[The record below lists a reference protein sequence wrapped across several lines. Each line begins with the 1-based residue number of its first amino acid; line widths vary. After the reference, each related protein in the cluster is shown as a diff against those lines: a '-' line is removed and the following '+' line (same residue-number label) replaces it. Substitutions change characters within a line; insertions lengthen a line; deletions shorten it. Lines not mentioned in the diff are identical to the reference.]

1 MKWNQRLRVGNK
13 YIGVDEPVYTIAE
26 VGSNHDQSIDMAFE
40 CIDAAA
46 DAGASAVK
54 FQSLKF
60 SELYTRESA
69 PKGIEE
75 LFEKISLSEDWHA
88 KLAKRCAEMDIDFFS
103 APTYPKA
110 VKILAEMNVP
120 LMKIASPQ
128 FGFFPEVTN
137 AAIAYGKPIIFSAGI
152 STIGEIYEVLMGCQH
167 KDFRDI
173 VLLHCVSQYP
183 TPPEVANI
191 NVIETF
197 QRQFGCLVGYSDHTL
212 GIHFPIAAVAKGASV
227 VEKHFTLDKKLPG
240 PDHHF
245 ALEPTE
251 FTQMVKSIHEV
262 REGLG
267 NGIKND
273 LTPWEAEHRNKITM
287 RLCVIK
293 SVVKGEKIH
302 EENITLKRSAHG
314 LTRNEMHLLK
324 EKTAVA
330 EVNLKSGEPIQFK
343 NVSFV

>member
-1 MKWNQRLRVGNK
+1 MKWNQRLQVGNK
-13 YIGVDEPVYTIAE
+13 YIGVEEPVYTIAE
-26 VGSNHDQSIDMAFE
+26 VGSNHNQSIDMAFE
-40 CIDAAA
+40 CIEAAA
-46 DAGASAVK
+46 EAGASAVK

-60 SELYTRESA
+60 SELYTQESA

-88 KLAKRCAEMDIDFFS
+88 KLAKYCAEKNIDFFS

-110 VKILAEMNVP
+110 VTILSELNVP

-137 AAIAYGKPIIFSAGI
+137 EAISYGKPIIFSAGI
-152 STIGEIYEVLMGCQH
+152 STIGEIYEVLMECQQ
-167 KDFRDI
+167 KNFRDI

-197 QRQFGCLVGYSDHTL
+197 RRQFGCLVGYSDHTL

-227 VEKHFTLDKKLPG
+227 VEKHFTLDKRLPG

-251 FTQMVKSIHEV
+251 FSQMVKSIDEV
-262 REGLG
+262 RNGLG
-267 NGIKND
+267 NGIKSD
-273 LTPWEAEHRNKITM
+273 LTTWEIEHRNNITM
-287 RLCVIK
+287 RLCVNK
-293 SVVKGEKIH
+293 SVFKGEKIL
-302 EENITLKRSAHG
+302 EEDITLKRAAYG
-314 LTRNEMHLLK
+314 LTRNELYLLK

-330 EVNLKSGEPIQFK
+330 EVNLKRGEPIQLQ
-343 NVSFV
+343 NISFR